1 MFLFVSMTEVVI
13 LVLFAL
19 VLSSVLKES
28 IRWLRDLRI
37 CKFACKPSSA

>member
-28 IRWLRDLRI
+28 MRWHRDL
-37 CKFACKPSSA
+37 CLCGFACIHSSD